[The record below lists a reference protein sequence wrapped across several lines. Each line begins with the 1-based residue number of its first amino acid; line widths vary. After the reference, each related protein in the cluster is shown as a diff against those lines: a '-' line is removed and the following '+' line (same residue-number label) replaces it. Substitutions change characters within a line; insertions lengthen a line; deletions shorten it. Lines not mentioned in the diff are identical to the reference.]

1 MNKKIVDI
9 SMREITKT
17 FGYDKDGVHLKKC
30 EICETDFYESND
42 LNYLVAN
49 GSAKCPDCSKI
60 FELQTVLESYSNKI
74 KNIEF
79 NDQIFNNNMI
89 KQNEINIGPVN
100 IQSYSLDEFEKEIIV
115 EGRTKKVQELID
127 RIVKGREFLYME
139 LEPKI
144 HLLKSI
150 YIDKDRFWN
159 DGGNLKYHVSEVTIQ
174 YIVIKLNEFL
184 SANKNSSKISIN
196 KIVNII
202 KNSQK
207 AIFDEQKIIKI
218 KKYKKSGDF
227 QKNIYPRFNISEYL
241 SRLDGVLENYR
252 AIINAFDDYRDTQF
266 AHIDDLKNP
275 NSKSQLTYKNIVKI
289 FNSLKIIYD
298 GFLFSVAPDLFNHMY
313 VNHNVWY
320 SHLNRIS
327 ESYSKK

>member
-1 MNKKIVDI
+1 MNKKIIDI
-9 SMREITKT
+9 AMREITKT
-17 FGYDKDGVHLKKC
+17 FGYDKDGVHLNKC

-42 LNYLVAN
+42 LNYLVVN
-49 GSAKCPDCSKI
+49 GSAKCPNCSKI
-60 FELQTVLESYSNKI
+60 FELQTVLESYSNEI

-100 IQSYSLDEFEKEIIV
+100 IQNYSLDEFEKEIIV

-144 HLLKSI
+144 QILKSI
-150 YIDKDRFWN
+150 HIDKDRFWD
-159 DGGNLKYHVSEVTIQ
+159 DGGNLRLHVNEAVVQ

-184 SANKNSSKISIN
+184 STNKNSSKISIN

-207 AIFDEQKIIKI
+207 SIFDEQKIIKI
-218 KKYKKSGDF
+218 KKYKKSGDI
-227 QKNIYPRFNISEYL
+227 QKNIYPRFNITEYL
-241 SRLDGVLENYR
+241 NKLTEVLDSYR
-252 AIINAFDDYRDTQF
+252 YIIKAFDDYRDTKF
-266 AHIDDLKNP
+266 AHLDNLKNP
-275 NSKSQLTYKNIVKI
+275 KSELQLTYKNIVKI

-298 GFLFSVAPDLFNHMY
+298 GFLFSVAPDLFNNMY